1 MKYVR
6 ELNEKDR
13 KAQLDLICEGFPW
26 NTPEAM
32 KARFDLLVAHSN
44 SFGSFEDETLVS
56 QIIATPYTIDFFG
69 TPYTMAGIGFVATSE
84 NFQHQHRIDDLMSAI
99 FKKLH
104 EKGCVLSYLAPFS
117 YRFYRR
123 FGYEKVFDM
132 LDFQIVQRD
141 LPRFDHTYRIEEA
154 DWAQA
159 APIVHDLYAR
169 RANRARGLM
178 AREPWWE
185 EYKFHLRK
193 PYRFW
198 IAYEDD
204 EPVGYMAY
212 LEDLEK
218 RTLSIFEIVGQEPV
232 LRAFLAQLREQEGV
246 DTIAYSCC
254 QGLDEIVDILE
265 DASPETTIRFQR
277 GMMARVVDVEAFLR
291 SYPFARKAK
300 FAIEIRSDRYAP
312 WNVGIY
318 EVEHRKGHTKVKKV
332 FRTEEPTA
340 RMDIEVF
347 VKLFFGVFDLDR
359 DRGRVEADAKLWPMI
374 ARCVR
379 PQGVLF
385 ADYF

>member
-1 MKYVR
+1 
-6 ELNEKDR
+6 
-13 KAQLDLICEGFPW
+13 
-26 NTPEAM
+26 
-32 KARFDLLVAHSN
+32 
-44 SFGSFEDETLVS
+44 
-56 QIIATPYTIDFFG
+56 
-69 TPYTMAGIGFVATSE
+69 
-84 NFQHQHRIDDLMSAI
+84 
-99 FKKLH
+99 
-104 EKGCVLSYLAPFS
+104 
-117 YRFYRR
+117 
-123 FGYEKVFDM
+123 
-132 LDFQIVQRD
+132 
-141 LPRFDHTYRIEEA
+141 
-154 DWAQA
+154 
-159 APIVHDLYAR
+159 
-169 RANRARGLM
+169 
-178 AREPWWE
+178 
-185 EYKFHLRK
+185 
-193 PYRFW
+193 
-198 IAYEDD
+198 
-204 EPVGYMAY
+204 MAY